1 METLTFREP
10 RLVALVLLVIIAAG
24 LSAWLAIGRQE
35 DPTITNLFA
44 TVTTTSPGMEAA
56 LVESLVTVKIEQA
69 LREIAEI
76 DTIESA
82 SAPDIS
88 IVQIDLIDTV
98 ATGRIEGIWAEVRD
112 ALSDLVPDFPDGV
125 NPPQLSTDGAGT
137 FGAIV
142 SFSAKHEN
150 VPPGILARH
159 SEELAERLRNLRG
172 TALVD
177 RFGAAEEEILVT
189 LHPERAAALGL
200 SADAVSRAILAAD
213 SKVQAGRL
221 RGTGNEM
228 ILNLRGEITALSRV
242 REVIVAEGAN
252 GRITKVAD
260 IAEVSRE
267 IRRPVSETAIHN
279 ARPAVLV
286 AARLDDGLQIDRWM
300 RQVRSI
306 VADYQPDV
314 PASVD
319 MALIFDQS
327 RYTASRLREVGFN
340 MMLGVALVV
349 GVLLLTLGTR
359 AALVVALILPI
370 VSLASLATMNLIGL
384 PIHQMSVT
392 GLIVA
397 LGLMV
402 DAGIV
407 MTDEIGQR
415 IRSGLA
421 RKQAVE
427 QAVRRLFGPLFAS
440 TVTTALSFMPMVLL
454 PGPAGDFVGSIAIAV
469 IIMLL
474 WSLAIA
480 LTITPAVA
488 GWVMPRQPGPGLGQ
502 SGLQLHQVT
511 RIFRAS
517 IRLAVS
523 RPGPAIALSLILPV
537 LGFTSLPLLTAQF
550 FPGVDRDQF
559 TIDLDLRSGASLA
572 QTRAVVER
580 LDALL
585 LASEEVDQLTWVVGR
600 SAPAFYYNIVGDRE
614 DSPRHAHALVTTVS
628 PQATEVLIRRLER
641 QVDEL
646 VPEAQVLVR
655 GLVQGPPVAAPIELR
670 LLGPDLDTLRLLGNE
685 LQRIVSQVPSV
696 TVARPTLLSGGPEV
710 SIEVDEAAARSLSLS
725 LTDIARQLQSSL
737 EGMTGGSLIE
747 GTEQLPVR
755 VRHGDATRADLQ
767 AIADLPLVLPNGTG
781 PNRQGDFAGLPL
793 SAVGK
798 TALTPGASL
807 ITRHDGQRANTI
819 QVFVLRDVLP
829 QEALKDVQAA
839 LAAETFTLPRGY
851 RLELGGD
858 SDARSNTLNN
868 LLAPLGIII
877 TLSIAVIVMTFRSFR
892 LTGVA
897 LIVSAL
903 SAGLSLLALAIFNYP
918 FGINAIIG
926 VIGSIGVSINAAII
940 IMTGLQADPAARAG
954 QPEAMTDVIMRS
966 SRHILSTTV
975 TTFAGFLPLILA
987 GGGFWPPFA
996 MAVAGGVLLSSVI
1009 SFYFVPPMFALVYA
1023 SDGPLVKRLHAR
1035 TTPYLREQ
1043 PQ

>member
-1 METLTFREP
+1 METLSFREP

-44 TVTTTSPGMEAA
+44 TVTTTSPGLEAA
-56 LVESLVTVKIEQA
+56 LVESLVTVKVEQA
-69 LREIAEI
+69 LREIAEV
-76 DTIESA
+76 DTIESS
-82 SAPDIS
+82 SAADIS
-88 IVQIDLIDTV
+88 IVQIDLIETI
-98 ATGRIEGIWAEVRD
+98 ATARIESIWAEVRD
-112 ALSDLVPDFPDGV
+112 ALADLAPDLPGGV
-125 NPPQLSTDGAGT
+125 HPPRLSTDGAGT

-177 RFGAAEEEILVT
+177 RYGAADEEILVT
-189 LHPERAAALGL
+189 LDPERAAALGL
-200 SADAVSRAILAAD
+200 SADAVSQAILAAD

-221 RGTGNEM
+221 RGTDNEM
-228 ILNLRGEITALSRV
+228 ILKLRGEITALERV
-242 REVIVAEGAN
+242 REVIVREGAN
-252 GRITKVAD
+252 GSMTRVAD
-260 IAEVSRE
+260 IAQVSRDV
-267 IRRPVSETAIHN
+267 RRPVSEAAIHN

-300 RQVRSI
+300 RQVRAI
-306 VADYQPDV
+306 VDDYQQAV
-314 PASVD
+314 PASIE
-319 MALIFDQS
+319 MTLIFDQS
-327 RYTASRLREVGFN
+327 RYTASRLREVGLN
-340 MMLGVALVV
+340 MMLGVGLVV
-349 GVLLLTLGTR
+349 GVLLLTLGVR
-359 AALVVALILPI
+359 AALIVALILPI
-370 VSLASLATMNLIGL
+370 VSLASLATMNLMGL

-402 DAGIV
+402 DAAIV

-415 IRSGLA
+415 IRSGMERLE
-421 RKQAVE
+421 AVE

-440 TVTTALSFMPMVLL
+440 TVTTALAFMPMVLL

-474 WSLAIA
+474 WSLVIA
-480 LTITPAVA
+480 LSVTPAVA
-488 GWVMPRQPGPGLGQ
+488 GWVMPRHPGAGISQ
-502 SGLQLHQVT
+502 SGLRLPGLVGK
-511 RIFRAS
+511 FRRS
-517 IRLAVS
+517 IDLSLA
-523 RPGPAIALSLILPV
+523 RPVPAIALSLILPV
-537 LGFTSLPLLTAQF
+537 LGFMTLPLLTAQF

-559 TIDLDLRSGASLA
+559 TIDLDLRSGAALA
-572 QTRAVVER
+572 QTQAVVER
-580 LDALL
+580 LNGVL
-585 LASEEVDQLTWVVGR
+585 LASEEVAQVSWVLGR

-614 DSPRHAHALVTTVS
+614 NSPRHAHALVTTLS

-641 QVDEL
+641 QVDKL

-670 LLGPDLDTLRLLGNE
+670 LLGPDLDTLRVLGSE
-685 LQRIVSQVPSV
+685 LRRIVSQVPSV
-696 TVARPTLLSGGPEV
+696 TVARATLLSDGPEV
-710 SIEVDEAAARSLSLS
+710 SIEVDEAAARSLGLS

-737 EGMTGGSLIE
+737 EGVTGGSLIE
-747 GTEQLPVR
+747 GTELLPVR
-755 VRHGDATRADLQ
+755 VRQGDAARSELQ
-767 AIADLPLVLPNGTG
+767 SISDLPLVLPNGL
-781 PNRQGDFAGLPL
+781 PPERRGDYAGLPL
-793 SAVGK
+793 SAIARTSVI
-798 TALTPGASL
+798 PGASL

-829 QEALKDVQAA
+829 QESLKDVQAA
-839 LAAETFTLPRGY
+839 IARENFRLPQGY

-858 SDARSNTLNN
+858 SDARSSTLNN

-897 LIVSAL
+897 VIVSTL

-940 IMTGLQADPAARAG
+940 IMTGLQADPDARAG
-954 QPEAMTDVIMRS
+954 QPQAMAEVIMRS

-1023 SDGPLVKRLHAR
+1023 GNGALGQRPPTLPSLQ
-1035 TTPYLREQ
+1035 EQ
-1043 PQ
+1043 SA